1 MNEIAKP
8 NAIIEVGASASGL
21 LPKNFEGLWRL
32 ATIMSA
38 SGFMPKGVEKV
49 ESVFVVIQMGLEVGL
64 GPMQAV
70 QNIACIN
77 GRPCIWGDAAMG
89 LVEASGA
96 MEDCKEFFENDSSEF
111 PVTMA
116 AVCHVKRKNGREATQ
131 RFSVADAKRA
141 GLWGKSGP
149 WTQYPR
155 RMLQMRARGFALR
168 DLFADVLK
176 GLKTAEEV
184 MDYDQDL
191 VKINGTYQAKPMI
204 TGLPKEE
211 VMPVAEEA
219 KPTETPTESAMPQV
233 ANLPDKETIEV
244 KPVAKQVAKQEPGHQ
259 QQPGQKKAPVNLADQ
274 PEWLDYIQAVEIDP
288 QMASNARKTILKSD
302 REPSTEKELSA
313 VLREINRLMDESGL

>member
-1 MNEIAKP
+1 MNDVAKT
-8 NAIIEVGASASGL
+8 NAIIEVGASGGL

-32 ATIMSA
+32 ATILNA
-38 SGFMPKGVEKV
+38 SGFMPKGVDKV

-89 LVEASGA
+89 LVEASGLL
-96 MEDCKEFFENDSSEF
+96 EDGKEYFENDSNEF
-111 PVTMA
+111 PVNMA
-116 AVCHVKRKNGREATQ
+116 AVCYAKRRGGREVTQ

-176 GLKTAEEV
+176 GLRMAEEV
-184 MDYDQDL
+184 RDYDREM
-191 VKINGTYQAKPMI
+191 VNVNGTYQVRPTMI
-204 TGLPKEE
+204 TGLPEE
-211 VMPVAEEA
+211 VETPEQKEVKPSETPIEPQEKPVA
-219 KPTETPTESAMPQV
+219 K
-233 ANLPDKETIEV
+233 PDKETIAEV
-244 KPVAKQVAKQEPGHQ
+244 KQEEKPVVKQKPDI
-259 QQPGQKKAPVNLADQ
+259 PKNSKVNLADL
-274 PEWLDYIQAVEIDP
+274 PEYKDYMQMSDIAPDIAVRAKEKIFG
-288 QMASNARKTILKSD
+288 KD
-302 REPSTEKELSA
+302 REPNTPAELA
-313 VLREINRLMDESGL
+313 TLMKEINRALDESGI